1 MPNFSQTPTNAE
13 GTHVSQNFKI
23 HTREGITLNR
33 AVSNKVFIKPLEV

>member
-13 GTHVSQNFKI
+13 GTHVSQNFRI